1 MNRIFKTKWSD
12 SHKQYVVTD
21 ENHSNKGKT
30 AKSAVT
36 MAVSALMLVAGA
48 ASATYMEPG
57 FKAQDAA
64 QMGQAKTSWETAEY
78 QKNWGL
84 SALKASTAYA
94 LGFHAQSVKVGM
106 MDSGIL
112 TTHKELSGDRWHT
125 LMDAL
130 HKTQENIR
138 RVINSPLTALIKLES
153 MIIMGQDARVS
164 MPAIGTVPV
173 CMALPG
179 DLTFIRPIPADRMT

>member
-36 MAVSALMLVAGA
+36 LAVSALMLVAGA

-125 LMDAL
+125 VAASGEFTHDGERYPQYAYGR
-130 HKTQENIR
+130 T
-138 RVINSPLTALIKLES
+138 P
-153 MIIMGQDARVS
+153 QDTGKYKGYS
-164 MPAIGTVPV
+164 E
-173 CMALPG
+173 
-179 DLTFIRPIPADRMT
+179 

>member
-1 MNRIFKTKWSD
+1 MKMNRIFKTKWSD

-94 LGFHAQSVKVGM
+94 LGFRNP
-106 MDSGIL
+106 D
-112 TTHKELSGDRWHT
+112 HT
-125 LMDAL
+125 
-130 HKTQENIR
+130 
-138 RVINSPLTALIKLES
+138 
-153 MIIMGQDARVS
+153 
-164 MPAIGTVPV
+164 
-173 CMALPG
+173 
-179 DLTFIRPIPADRMT
+179 

>member
-1 MNRIFKTKWSD
+1 MIVGIRWL
-12 SHKQYVVTD
+12 HL
-21 ENHSNKGKT
+21 
-30 AKSAVT
+30 
-36 MAVSALMLVAGA
+36 VSLLMMVNAIR
-48 ASATYMEPG
+48 
-57 FKAQDAA
+57 
-64 QMGQAKTSWETAEY
+64 
-78 QKNWGL
+78 N
-84 SALKASTAYA
+84 
-94 LGFHAQSVKVGM
+94 
-106 MDSGIL
+106 
-112 TTHKELSGDRWHT
+112 T

-179 DLTFIRPIPADRMT
+179 DLTFIRPIPADRKT

>member
-64 QMGQAKTSWETAEY
+64 QMGQAKTSWEISE
-78 QKNWGL
+78 KLGL
-84 SALKASTAYA
+84 VSIESIHCLCSWFSCSERQSGND
-94 LGFHAQSVKVGM
+94 GFRNP
-106 MDSGIL
+106 D
-112 TTHKELSGDRWHT
+112 HT
-125 LMDAL
+125 
-130 HKTQENIR
+130 
-138 RVINSPLTALIKLES
+138 
-153 MIIMGQDARVS
+153 
-164 MPAIGTVPV
+164 
-173 CMALPG
+173 
-179 DLTFIRPIPADRMT
+179 

>member
-57 FKAQDAA
+57 FKAQVLLR
-64 QMGQAKTSWETAEY
+64 W
-78 QKNWGL
+78 
-84 SALKASTAYA
+84 
-94 LGFHAQSVKVGM
+94 VKRKHHG
-106 MDSGIL
+106 
-112 TTHKELSGDRWHT
+112 KRP
-125 LMDAL
+125 
-130 HKTQENIR
+130 NIR
-138 RVINSPLTALIKLES
+138 K
-153 MIIMGQDARVS
+153 
-164 MPAIGTVPV
+164 IGA
-173 CMALPG
+173 CQH
-179 DLTFIRPIPADRMT
+179 